1 VVTVH
6 AGYLTAAERAW
17 SAQKEPVLAV
27 VPVPEWV
34 LIHPLEKM
42 DRSTLMQLKRIVAN
56 LTSVLGRVV
65 VVVLPLSIVI
75 VREKQMRFVGRH
87 RRTQTK
93 AQTTR
98 QNIRDVFLF
107 SSKLGF

>member
-1 VVTVH
+1 MH

-34 LIHPLEKM
+34 LIHSLEKM
-42 DRSTLMQLKRIVAN
+42 DRSTLMQLKRTVAN
-56 LTSVLGRVV
+56 LTAVLGRVV
-65 VVVLPLSIVI
+65 VVLPHSIAK
-75 VREKQMRFVGRH
+75 EKQMLFVGRH
-87 RRTQTK
+87 RRMQTK

>member
-1 VVTVH
+1 MH
-6 AGYLTAAERAW
+6 AGYLTVAERAW
-17 SAQKEPVLAV
+17 SVQKETVLAV

-42 DRSTLMQLKRIVAN
+42 DRSTLMQLKRTVAN
-56 LTSVLGRVV
+56 LMAVLGRVV
-65 VVVLPLSIVI
+65 VVLLHSIAK
-75 VREKQMRFVGRH
+75 EKQMLFVGHH
-87 RRTQTK
+87 RRMQTK

-98 QNIRDVFLF
+98 QNIRNVFLF

>member
-1 VVTVH
+1 MVAVH
-6 AGYLTAAERAW
+6 AGYLTAAVERAW

-42 DRSTLMQLKRIVAN
+42 DHLTLMQLKRIVAN

-65 VVVLPLSIVI
+65 VVLPLSIVI
-75 VREKQMRFVGRH
+75 AREKQMRFVGRH